1 MGVKHLLD
9 LVLVLVFDG
18 LDQLVLVQLILV
30 LGVATTFLELFE
42 SNFELSGGL
51 VEIFFVGLL
60 LVD

>member
-42 SNFELSGGL
+42 SDFELSGGL
-51 VEIFFVGLL
+51 VEILFVGLL